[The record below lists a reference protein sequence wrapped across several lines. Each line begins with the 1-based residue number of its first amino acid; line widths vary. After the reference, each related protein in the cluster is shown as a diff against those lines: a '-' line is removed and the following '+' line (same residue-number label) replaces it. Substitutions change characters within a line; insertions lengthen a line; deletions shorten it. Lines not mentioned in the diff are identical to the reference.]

1 MNHIF
6 TGKRKGLS
14 PILATVILIGI
25 TVAAGG
31 AVYAIWTGSS
41 TQASSSNVIR
51 VDSLTAVKGS
61 NHADFAITVTNSGST
76 PWKAIEVWVAK
87 EATGRP
93 ILYEEL
99 HEMANGLGCT
109 SDGKE
114 CNTDNPLRTEAIG
127 TLNDGFGVGIGRK
140 FVLKID
146 EDPLDTKGAP
156 ASRPVA
162 IEVPTSF
169 NVGTDPLNDLDSKWK
184 GGAAADCSTTL
195 IDTDGDAGGDKP
207 GCTVRTT
214 KALTEPI
221 GAGKSMRFYADLI
234 LSNTLSS
241 ATKDGLKLRTN
252 EQLLPA
258 FVSVGDEL
266 VVNIR
271 TIGINNEEAQIQ
283 TVVQVTG
290 V

>member
-1 MNHIF
+1 M
-6 TGKRKGLS
+6 TRKRKGLS

-41 TQASSSNVIR
+41 ASASSSNVIR

-76 PWKAIEVWVAK
+76 PWKTIEVWASK

-99 HEMANGLGCT
+99 HEMATGTSLTADQAAAEIKNPLRAEAIGKT
-109 SDGKE
+109 SDG
-114 CNTDNPLRTEAIG
+114 
-127 TLNDGFGVGIGRK
+127 FGIGIGRK
-140 FVLKID
+140 FVAS
-146 EDPLDTKGAP
+146 TTAP
-156 ASRPVA
+156 AERTVA
-162 IEVPTSF
+162 VEGLAVPSDGKF
-169 NVGTDPLNDLDSKWK
+169 NFIDSKWK
-184 GGAAADCSTTL
+184 GSTPAADCSTTL
-195 IDTDGDAGGDKP
+195 IDTTGDGTGDEAGCK
-207 GCTVRTT
+207 VRTT
-214 KALTEPI
+214 MRLNSPI
-221 GAGKSMRFYADLI
+221 GAGQSMRFYADLI
-234 LSNTLSS
+234 MSNTLDTS
-241 ATKDGLKLRTN
+241 TKDGLGLRVN
-252 EQLLPA
+252 EQLAP
-258 FVSVGDEL
+258 VTINVGDEL

-271 TIGINNEEAQIQ
+271 VIGINNEEAQIQ